1 MTTPQPPRGPVSAE
15 FTERMGA
22 VREAFAKIRDN
33 HLAWI
38 LNAATAH
45 FAKEVE
51 DTEAEI
57 VRYER
62 LPDAPIY
69 TTYGRAREGGAPR
82 TRAGAAA
89 PARGAR
95 GVSRDP
101 RVPRGAAGR
110 RGREERRDSRRRPAR
125 QRLLRAASAA
135 AAAGHRA
142 LTALLDP
149 PRGTLPSAEICE
161 VG

>member
-1 MTTPQPPRGPVSAE
+1 MTTPKPPRGPVS
-15 FTERMGA
+15 TELAGRMGA

-69 TTYGRAREGGAPR
+69 TTYGRAREGAAPR
-82 TRAGAAA
+82 TRAEELPRLRARLEEYHAILEFLEALRAAENVRSAEVLAADLRDSGFFA
-89 PARGAR
+89 PR
-95 GVSRDP
+95 P
-101 RVPRGAAGR
+101 RRPPRGAG
-110 RGREERRDSRRRPAR
+110 P
-125 QRLLRAASAA
+125 
-135 AAAGHRA
+135 
-142 LTALLDP
+142 
-149 PRGTLPSAEICE
+149 
-161 VG
+161 